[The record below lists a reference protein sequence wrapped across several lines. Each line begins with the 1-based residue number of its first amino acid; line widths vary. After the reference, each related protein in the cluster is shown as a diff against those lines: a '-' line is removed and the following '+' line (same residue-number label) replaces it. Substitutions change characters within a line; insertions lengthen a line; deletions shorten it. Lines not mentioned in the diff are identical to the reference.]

1 MARPKA
7 YDPERVLDSAMV
19 AFWSKG
25 YLATS
30 AADLVDS
37 TGLGRGSLYNAYTG
51 KKDLF
56 HHTLRRY
63 NEVWAA
69 RQEEFLAGGGGVR
82 DRVRGLLMTVVEEEC
97 ADDGPRG
104 CFAVNTALELADQDA
119 EVRELVA
126 AVFER
131 MATALTNAIREGRAS
146 GELAAGDAPD
156 AVALYVLN
164 SMYGLRVLGK
174 TMPRDALVG
183 VVEMVLRVL

>member
-7 YDPERVLDSAMV
+7 YDPERVLESAMQ

-30 AADLVDS
+30 ASDLVDS

-56 HHTLRRY
+56 HHTLRCY
-63 NEVWAA
+63 NDVWAA
-69 RQEEFLAGGGGVR
+69 RQEEFLAGGAAVR
-82 DRVRGLLMTVVEEEC
+82 DRIRGLLMTVVDEEC
-97 ADDGPRG
+97 AEDGPRG
-104 CFAVNTALELADQDA
+104 CFAVNTALELADQDP
-119 EVRELVA
+119 EVRALVA
-126 AVFER
+126 AVFDR
-131 MATALTNAIREGRAS
+131 MAAALTNAVREGRAS
-146 GELAAGDAPD
+146 GELAGDDEPE

-174 TMPRDALVG
+174 TMPRESLVG
-183 VVEMVLRVL
+183 VVEMTLRAL